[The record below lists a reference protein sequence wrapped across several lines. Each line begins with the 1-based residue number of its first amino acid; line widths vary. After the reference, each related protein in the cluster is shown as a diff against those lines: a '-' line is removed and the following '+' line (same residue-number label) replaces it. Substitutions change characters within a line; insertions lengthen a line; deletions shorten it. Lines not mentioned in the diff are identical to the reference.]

1 MVLNWRRTEETI
13 MVALGNWD
21 VAFGLRQGLVSKLL
35 KAALVDGWL
44 TDLYSCKDPY
54 QGGLHIGTSASYL
67 QLVHK
72 PESEPQANIDSTSL
86 LTNPSVEI
94 QPPVHLGDLGSQ
106 TSGSAAVF
114 FAVSDR
120 STSPSRRVLR

>member
-1 MVLNWRRTEETI
+1 

-35 KAALVDGWL
+35 KAALVVGCDCDLFHDLFNGWL